1 MDDGKLCIS
10 ADSHVVESVEF
21 FEPLADMFGDSAPR
35 VVIADPERGPQ
46 LNLGDGR
53 LGLMISGFFMQNVDF
68 TKPEAQ
74 ELRAK
79 GYELA
84 RPGCYDVTE
93 RLLDQDID
101 GIDAEVIYPSVIF
114 NVYQVENRDI
124 LNATFRLYNDWVAD
138 YCRKAP
144 DRLFPLASL
153 QLYDLDEAIAEME
166 RSKLMGHVGASIPA
180 SAPPDLLYVD
190 PAYDKFWAAAQEMQ
204 MPLNMHIFT
213 GATSDHGLSRRDPR
227 SRANGPMAFA
237 GMAITIA
244 DLIQSGVCERF
255 PDLKFVVTEFE
266 TGWIAHTLKRL
277 DWAYVRGGGERTM
290 GLPKLPSE
298 YWRSNFYCTFEDDP
312 LGVRTRDFIDVDTML
327 WGNDYPH
334 GDSIF
339 PHSQQ
344 VLSEI
349 LDDCTPEEKWKMTV
363 KNVVE
368 LYHLPYELTG
378 PEQARINYVP
388 TPEVKTWRNSL
399 PLTEVTQ
406 STPMI

>member
-1 MDDGKLCIS
+1 MNDGKLCIS

-21 FEPLADMFGDSAPR
+21 FEPLADMFGDKAPR
-35 VVIADPERGPQ
+35 VVIDDPARGPQ

-53 LGLMISGFFMQNVDF
+53 LGLTIAGFFMQNVDF
-68 TKPEAQ
+68 TKPEARD
-74 ELRAK
+74 LLAK

-84 RPGCYDVTE
+84 RPGCYDVKE

-114 NVYQVENRDI
+114 NVYQVADRNV

-138 YCRKAP
+138 YCSKAP
-144 DRLFPLASL
+144 DRLFPLSSL
-153 QLYDLDEAIAEME
+153 QLYDLDEAIAELE

-180 SAPPDLLYVD
+180 SAPPDKLYVD
-190 PAYDKFWAAAQEMQ
+190 PWYDRFWAAAEEME

-213 GATSDHGLSRRDPR
+213 GATADHGLPRNDPR

-237 GMAITIA
+237 GVALTVA

-255 PDLKFVVTEFE
+255 PNLKFVVTEFE
-266 TGWIAHTLKRL
+266 TGWIGHVLKRL
-277 DWAYVRGGGERTM
+277 DWAYVRGGGERVM

-312 LGVRTRDFIDVDTML
+312 LGIRTRDFIDVNTML
-327 WGNDYPH
+327 WGSDYPH

-349 LDDCTPEEKWKMTV
+349 LDGCTPEEKWKMTV
-363 KNVVE
+363 KNVVD
-368 LYHLPYELTG
+368 LYKLPYEVTG

>member
-21 FEPLADMFGDSAPR
+21 FEPLADMFGEKAPR
-35 VVIADPERGPQ
+35 VVIADPKVGPQ

-53 LGLMISGFFMQNVDF
+53 LGLRITGFFMQNVDF

-74 ELRAK
+74 ELLAK

-84 RPGCYDVTE
+84 RPGCYDVKE
-93 RLLDQDID
+93 RLLDQEID
-101 GIDAEVIYPSVIF
+101 GLDAEVIYPSVIF
-114 NVYQVENRDI
+114 NVYQVADRNV
-124 LNATFRLYNDWVAD
+124 LNATFRLYNDWVSD
-138 YCRKAP
+138 YCNKAP
-144 DRLFPLASL
+144 GRLFPLSSL

-180 SAPPDLLYVD
+180 SAPPDKLYVD
-190 PAYDKFWAAAQEMQ
+190 PWYDKFWAAAQEME

-213 GATSDHGLSRRDPR
+213 GATADHGLPRNDPR

-237 GMAITIA
+237 GVALTVA

-266 TGWIAHTLKRL
+266 TGWIGHVLKRL
-277 DWAYVRGGGERTM
+277 DWAYVRGGGERVM

-312 LGVRTRDFIDVDTML
+312 LGIRTRDFIDVNTML
-327 WGNDYPH
+327 WGSDYPH

-349 LDDCTPEEKWKMTV
+349 LDGCTPEEKWKMTV

-368 LYHLPYELTG
+368 LYKLPFELTG
-378 PEQARINYVP
+378 PEQARINGVP
-388 TPEVKTWRNSL
+388 APEVKTWRNSL

-406 STPMI
+406 ATPMI

>member
-1 MDDGKLCIS
+1 MNDGKLCIS

-21 FEPLADMFGDSAPR
+21 FEPLADMFGEKAPR

-53 LGLMISGFFMQNVDF
+53 LGLTIAGFFMQNVDF
-68 TKPEAQ
+68 TKPGARD
-74 ELRAK
+74 LLAK

-84 RPGCYDVTE
+84 RPGCYDVKE
-93 RLLDQDID
+93 RLLDQEID

-114 NVYQVENRDI
+114 NVYQVADRNV

-138 YCRKAP
+138 YCSKAP

-153 QLYDLDEAIAEME
+153 QLYDLDEAIAELE
-166 RSKLMGHVGASIPA
+166 RSKLIGHVGASIPA
-180 SAPPDLLYVD
+180 SAPPDKLYVD
-190 PAYDKFWAAAQEMQ
+190 PWYDKFWAAAQEMG

-227 SRANGPMAFA
+227 SRANAPMAFA
-237 GMAITIA
+237 GMALTVA
-244 DLIQSGVCERF
+244 DIIQSGVCERF

-266 TGWIAHTLKRL
+266 TGWIGHTLKRL
-277 DWAYVRGGGERTM
+277 DWAYVRGGGERVM

-312 LGVRTRDFIDVDTML
+312 LGIRTRDFIDVNTML
-327 WGNDYPH
+327 WGSDYPH

-349 LDDCTPEEKWKMTV
+349 LDGCTPEEKWKMTV

-368 LYHLPYELTG
+368 LYKLPFEVTG
-378 PEQARINYVP
+378 PGQARINDVP

>member
-1 MDDGKLCIS
+1 MNDGKLCIS

-21 FEPLADMFGDSAPR
+21 FEPLADMFGDKAPR
-35 VVIADPERGPQ
+35 VVIADPAIGPQ

-53 LGLMISGFFMQNVDF
+53 LGLRITGFFMQNVDF

-74 ELRAK
+74 ELLAK

-84 RPGCYDVTE
+84 RPGCYDVKE

-114 NVYQVENRDI
+114 NVYQVEDRNI

-138 YCRKAP
+138 YCSKSP

-153 QLYDLDEAIAEME
+153 QLYDLDEAIEEME

-180 SAPPDLLYVD
+180 SAPPDKQYVD
-190 PAYDKFWAAAQEMQ
+190 PWYDKFWAAAEEMQ

-213 GATSDHGLSRRDPR
+213 GATADHGLPRNDPR

-237 GMAITIA
+237 GVALTIA
-244 DLIQSGVCERF
+244 DIIQSGVCERF
-255 PDLKFVVTEFE
+255 PNLKFVVTEFE
-266 TGWIAHTLKRL
+266 TGWIGHVLKRL
-277 DWAYVRGGGERTM
+277 DWAYVRGGGERRM

-312 LGVRTRDFIDVDTML
+312 LGVRTRDFIDVNTML
-327 WGNDYPH
+327 WGSDYPH

-349 LDDCTPEEKWKMTV
+349 LDGCTPEEKWKMTV

-368 LYHLPYELTG
+368 LYNLPYELTG

-388 TPEVKTWRNSL
+388 TPEVKTWRNAL

-406 STPMI
+406 STPMV

>member
-1 MDDGKLCIS
+1 M
-10 ADSHVVESVEF
+10 
-21 FEPLADMFGDSAPR
+21 
-35 VVIADPERGPQ
+35 
-46 LNLGDGR
+46 
-53 LGLMISGFFMQNVDF
+53 
-68 TKPEAQ
+68 
-74 ELRAK
+74 
-79 GYELA
+79 
-84 RPGCYDVTE
+84 
-93 RLLDQDID
+93 
-101 GIDAEVIYPSVIF
+101 
-114 NVYQVENRDI
+114 
-124 LNATFRLYNDWVAD
+124 AD
-138 YCRKAP
+138 YCKKAP
-144 DRLFPLASL
+144 DRLFPLSSL

-180 SAPPDLLYVD
+180 SAPPDKMYVD
-190 PAYDKFWAAAQEMQ
+190 PWYDKFWAAAQEMQ

-213 GATSDHGLSRRDPR
+213 GATADHGLPRNDPR

-237 GMAITIA
+237 GVALTVA

-266 TGWIAHTLKRL
+266 TGWIGHVLKRL
-277 DWAYVRGGGERTM
+277 DWAYVRGGGERAM

-312 LGVRTRDFIDVDTML
+312 LGIRTRDFIDVNTML
-327 WGNDYPH
+327 WGSDYPH

-349 LDDCTPEEKWKMTV
+349 LDGCTPEEKWKMTV

-368 LYHLPYELTG
+368 LYHLPFELTG

-406 STPMI
+406 ATPMI